1 MKGAAMNPV
10 KSAAAVV
17 VALAIAAVAT
27 AASAQAD
34 PPTEPLQP
42 VAWRSVTGSGQ
53 LRSEA
58 RAVTGFQAISVR
70 GSITLVLRQ
79 GAREGVELRADDNL
93 LPLLEARVVD
103 HGGVPTLEIGAKDD
117 TEFSSRHPIVAT
129 VDLVTLRALNVA
141 GSCDVTSES
150 LKVPGLRVAMAGS
163 GQMRLR
169 QLAVDELSVKVSGS
183 GEIELAGR
191 AATLALAVAGSG
203 NANARGLEADDASVN
218 VAGSGDAT
226 VNARKTLNV
235 SIAGSGRVAYTG
247 SAAVKTA
254 IAGSGSVKR
263 L

>member
-1 MKGAAMNPV
+1 MKFIA
-10 KSAAAVV
+10 SAAAAVI
-17 VALAIAAVAT
+17 ALAGASLAAAT
-27 AASAQAD
+27 PAHRAE
-34 PPTEPLQP
+34 PRTELLQP

-53 LRSEA
+53 LRNET
-58 RAVTGFQAISVR
+58 RAITGFQAISVR

-93 LPLLEARVVD
+93 LPLLETRVVD

-129 VDLVTLRALNVA
+129 VDLVTLRALDVA
-141 GSCDVTSES
+141 GSCDVTSEA

-183 GEIELAGR
+183 GELELAGR
-191 AATLALAVAGSG
+191 TGTLALAVAGSG
-203 NANARGLEADDASVN
+203 NADARGLEANDASVN

-235 SIAGSGRVAYTG
+235 SVAGSGRVAYTG

>member
-1 MKGAAMNPV
+1 MNFIA
-10 KSAAAVV
+10 SAATAVI
-17 VALAIAAVAT
+17 ALAAAAT
-27 AASAQAD
+27 TAHAAAHADPWAASV
-34 PPTEPLQP
+34 QP
-42 VAWRSVTGSGQ
+42 VAWRSVTGSGP
-53 LRSEA
+53 LRSET
-58 RAVTGFQAISVR
+58 RAVTGFQAISAR

-93 LPLLEARVVD
+93 LPLLETRVVD

-129 VDLVTLRALNVA
+129 VDLVALRALSVA
-141 GSCDVTSES
+141 GSCDVTSEA
-150 LKVPGLRVAMAGS
+150 LKVPALRVAMAGS

-183 GEIELAGR
+183 GELELTGR
-191 AATLALAVAGSG
+191 AGTLALAVAGSG

-218 VAGSGDAT
+218 VAGSGDVT
-226 VNARKTLNV
+226 VNARKTLSV
-235 SIAGSGRVAYTG
+235 SIAGSGHVAYTG
-247 SAAVKTA
+247 SATVKTA